1 MNRSEISTFTPL
13 VGCASGIASYPV
25 PEISWELAF
34 LCGCLSTVLLIT
46 GVGEA
51 GGEIYVSPEPSLE
64 FSLLVCLVSLFLF
77 GLGADFNAF
86 SLPSLSFLC
95 LVLCLV

>member
-1 MNRSEISTFTPL
+1 M
-13 VGCASGIASYPV
+13 
-25 PEISWELAF
+25 
-34 LCGCLSTVLLIT
+34 LLIT

-64 FSLLVCLVSLFLF
+64 FSLLFVCLVSLFLF
-77 GLGADFNAF
+77 GLGADFDAF